1 MNTAYFA
8 CDMSPNRTPIHRFF
22 LLYFLLPWL
31 LFIAAFSCKNQ
42 ETKVGMEDVPEIENR
57 FAALCQSNNYGEA
70 LIEINRLIAYAERE
84 NKDSLSF
91 LFKVNKA
98 ELLRKLRDLNA
109 ALSLLDSELE
119 RAERMQV
126 NSNKAYYYNRKA
138 AILYELNRPEEAL
151 VEVQK
156 AQQLD
161 SILGEECWRISSN
174 LTIEGAIYKDL
185 EQYENAQQVLKKA
198 AAFAKSQDN
207 EQEYSQSLYN
217 LITAFYKNEDHD
229 SVLVYAHSLFAIKTG
244 TPIQELT
251 HKTLHTISKSYY
263 ALGQNDSAFKFADS
277 AYYVS
282 FNHWLEVV
290 EDRVEMFKAS
300 DALIKEQ
307 LQNQVLE
314 TENKRQALLTYLLVT
329 IAFSLG
335 LILLLIYRQKVRY
348 QRVSD
353 SKERINAQLEDALA
367 FNNKL
372 IGVVAHDIRT
382 PMANIS
388 AVIDLYQQG
397 ELSKEMMEQLMLQLG
412 DASQKANQ
420 LLENL
425 LRWVSAQDSAFSP
438 QFVELDLKKLISD
451 VVDETQTQINNKK
464 VQLEMELE
472 SCRLKADPDYLGLI
486 VRNLLTNAVKF
497 SHTGGKITISMT
509 QEENRC
515 CIKIQDRGVG
525 MSAKKIERLLSG
537 RPFSQVGTQ
546 SERGTGLGIK
556 LVLELSKAMGGTVSF
571 ESEEGKGTTAMVS
584 FPVTK

>member
-8 CDMSPNRTPIHRFF
+8 CDMSRNCMPFHRS
-22 LLYFLLPWL
+22 LLLQFLLPGL
-31 LFIAAFSCKNQ
+31 LFLGAFSCKNQ
-42 ETKVGMEDVPEIENR
+42 ETKVGKEDVPEIESR
-57 FAALCQSNNYGEA
+57 FAALCQSNDYGEA

-185 EQYENAQQVLKKA
+185 KQYENAQQVLKKA

-207 EQEYSQSLYN
+207 AQEYSQSLYN

-263 ALGQNDSAFKFADS
+263 ALGQNDSAFMFADS

-290 EDRVEMFKAS
+290 EDRVEMFKAR

-314 TENKRQALLTYLLVT
+314 AENKRQALLTYLLVT

-388 AVIDLYQQG
+388 AIIDLYRKG

-412 DASQKANQ
+412 DATQKANQ

-438 QFVELDLKKLISD
+438 QWVELDPEKLIRE
-451 VVDETQTQINNKK
+451 VLAETQTQIDNKA
-464 VQLEMELE
+464 VQVELVAE
-472 SCRLKADPDYLGLI
+472 PCRLKVDQDFLALI
-486 VRNLLTNAVKF
+486 VRNLLTNAIKF
-497 SHTGGKITISMT
+497 SHKGGKISINV
-509 QEENRC
+509 QKDGDQCR
-515 CIKIQDRGVG
+515 IKVKDCGVG

-537 RPFSQVGTQ
+537 RPFSEVGTQ

-571 ESEEGKGTTAMVS
+571 ESAEGKGTTAAVS
-584 FPVTK
+584 FPMEK